1 MDEITLIFTSYPN
14 TFVIETERL
23 EAFKQTKSHQPIHI
37 LNIKSKR
44 LMAIIPAEAVPALLE
59 SGTLKH
65 PRMTVKEL
73 HDANATFYR
82 FVIPKQYE
90 VKQIPSEI

>member
-1 MDEITLIFTSYPN
+1 
-14 TFVIETERL
+14 
-23 EAFKQTKSHQPIHI
+23 
-37 LNIKSKR
+37 
-44 LMAIIPAEAVPALLE
+44 MAIIPAEAVPALLE